1 VKNNEGCR
9 VVGKIKLHK
18 VPSTIFVTTES
29 NQWIINNLIRGNPE
43 LGNRI
48 SLIHYFNKY
57 TFLNAEGVDLAD
69 LKARF
74 SEHPEHLNFDLSPK
88 EISAADLADKNI
100 YNYFKF

>member
-1 VKNNEGCR
+1 
-9 VVGKIKLHK
+9 VGKIKLHK

-29 NQWIINNLIRGNPE
+29 NQWIINNLIRSNPE
-43 LGNRI
+43 LGNRL

-74 SEHPEHLNFDLSPK
+74 SEYPEHLNFDIAPK
-88 EISAADLADKNI
+88 EISPAEARDDKI